1 MTNEQ
6 CPDDFAP
13 KIFPI
18 CLSQSEKNTVE
29 PPRGNFAGPLTRA
42 DLSTS
47 ETYDDEL
54 LWEMRIGQRSDG
66 AFLPSVRRRSE
77 QPGRRVV
84 FVNSVQR

>member
-1 MTNEQ
+1 MAHLNYNQ
-6 CPDDFAP
+6 RKHRRA
-13 KIFPI
+13 
-18 CLSQSEKNTVE
+18 
-29 PPRGNFAGPLTRA
+29 PRGNIAAPLTRA
-42 DLSTS
+42 DLSTG

-66 AFLPSVRRRSE
+66 AFLPSVRRGSE